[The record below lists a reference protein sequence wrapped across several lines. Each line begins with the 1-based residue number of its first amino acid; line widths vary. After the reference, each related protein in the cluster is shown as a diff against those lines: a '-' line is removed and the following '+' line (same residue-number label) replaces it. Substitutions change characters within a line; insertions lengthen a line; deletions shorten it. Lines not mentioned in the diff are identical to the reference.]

1 VGDGGLGLRLA
12 IGEDPEAL
20 QAPGNTEAAKA
31 QKVSAPVTVNGR
43 LWDGQGNTAGLSHY
57 YAFHAKKGETLLLE
71 TMARRLGS
79 PLDPQIEVLDAQ
91 GKPIERAV
99 LRAVGQT
106 EITLSDHDSSGG
118 GFRLVSWTDFHIGDY
133 LLAGREVVRIVG
145 LPKGPD
151 DNVALRSYRG
161 QRLGYLGTTPEY
173 HSVATPVYKVEIH
186 PPGSTFSPNGMPLT
200 PIYYKNDDGGPL
212 YGKDSALEFTAPANG
227 DYLVRLSDTRGQQG
241 ADYAYRLSIHPPRPD
256 YRVRMNPPHPNV
268 PQGGGVP
275 VDIEC
280 ERYDGYDG
288 PIEVRLEGLPPGFS
302 ATSSVIEAGENSA
315 TLLLSAAPDAV
326 TPKLP
331 YTTPIRVVAKARI
344 NGQEVVRTVEPEN
357 GVRLLTVLPNPD
369 VQVATDQREIV
380 IHPGEE
386 VVVEARVARQNKFG
400 GRVPIAVENLPFG
413 VRVLDVGLNG
423 VLIAEQETAR
433 KFTLWCEP
441 WVQPQTRAFYAIAGV
456 ENGVANA
463 APPLL
468 LRVEPRR

>member
-1 VGDGGLGLRLA
+1 
-12 IGEDPEAL
+12 
-20 QAPGNTEAAKA
+20 
-31 QKVSAPVTVNGR
+31 
-43 LWDGQGNTAGLSHY
+43 
-57 YAFHAKKGETLLLE
+57 
-71 TMARRLGS
+71 
-79 PLDPQIEVLDAQ
+79 
-91 GKPIERAV
+91 
-99 LRAVGQT
+99 
-106 EITLSDHDSSGG
+106 
-118 GFRLVSWTDFHIGDY
+118 
-133 LLAGREVVRIVG
+133 
-145 LPKGPD
+145 
-151 DNVALRSYRG
+151 VALRSYRG
-161 QRLGYLGTTPEY
+161 QRLGFLGTTPEY

-186 PPGSTFSPNGMPLT
+186 PPGSVFSPNGMPLT
-200 PIYYKNDDGGPL
+200 PIYYRNDDGGPL
-212 YGKDSALEFTAPANG
+212 YGKDSALEFTAPADG
-227 DYLVRLSDTRGQQG
+227 DYLARLSDTRGQQG

-268 PQGGGVP
+268 PQGGGVL

-280 ERYDGYDG
+280 ERYEGFDG
-288 PIEVRLEGLPPGFS
+288 PIAVRLEGLPPGFS
-302 ATSSVIEAGENSA
+302 ATSSVIEAGETSA

-331 YTTPIRVVAKARI
+331 YATPIRVVAKARI

-369 VQVATDQREIV
+369 VQVATDRREIV

-400 GRVPIAVENLPFG
+400 GRVPIEVQNLPFG

-423 VLIAEQETAR
+423 VLVTEQETAR

-441 WVQPQTRAFYAIAGV
+441 WVQPQTRAFYAVAEV